1 MSTIQASSYNRPVY
15 QGTHGNQS
23 VAIASYTFNATAVDT
38 VVDIF
43 NLPPGAQL
51 TTALMYSSSGLGDGA
66 GLSLLIGSTVVTSVD
81 DFSAADTTHTRCVLQ
96 ETTETT
102 DVSVQVTGAAATG
115 DLVLEIFYI
124 YEGTL

>member
-1 MSTIQASSYNRPVY
+1 MPTIQASSYNRPVY
-15 QGTHGNQS
+15 QGSHGNQS
-23 VAIASYTFNATAVDT
+23 VAIAKYTFDATAVDT

-43 NLPPGAQL
+43 SLPPGAQL
-51 TTALMYSSSGLGDGA
+51 TTALLYSSSGLGEGA
-66 GLSLLIGSTVVTSVD
+66 GVDLLIGGAVVTSVD
-81 DFSAADTTHTRCVLQ
+81 DFSAADTTHTRCVLE
-96 ETTETT
+96 ETTANT